1 MRVMRTYG
9 IMLIGAAVWFG
20 AVISVA
26 TSVAADEPAA
36 TGKVAPTKT
45 KPAQPQYEFRVR
57 HDPNGIGKFYMGREI
72 AHVMGFAAAAWLER
86 EEREDEERLSLLI
99 EALELQQGWVVADV
113 GAGSGRISLMIAEKV
128 GKEGKVLAVDVQQK
142 MLDLITKRV
151 RELEIDNVDTILGT
165 AQSPKLPPESVDL
178 IVMVDVYHEFEFP
191 YEMLAELSRA
201 LKTGGRIAFVE
212 YRLEDE
218 NVPIK
223 LVHKMSREQVQKE
236 ASPPEFGLAHLRTD
250 GRLPRQ
256 HVIIFEKKPA
266 VIPPSDQA
274 PPPTK

>member
-1 MRVMRTYG
+1 MRNNRRVLTG
-9 IMLIGAAVWFG
+9 LVVWVTMFG
-20 AVISVA
+20 GFA
-26 TSVAADEPAA
+26 TPDVRAEDLPAA
-36 TGKVAPTKT
+36 KT
-45 KPAQPQYEFRVR
+45 EATPKPAPPQPTPPKYEFRVR

-86 EEREDEERLSLLI
+86 DNREDEEKLSLLI
-99 EALELQQGWVVADV
+99 EALEIEPGAFVADV
-113 GAGSGRISLMIAEKV
+113 GAGSGRISFMMADRV

-151 RELEIDNVDTILGT
+151 RESGIENIDTILGT

-191 YEMLAELSRA
+191 YEMLGELSRA
-201 LKTGGRIAFVE
+201 LKPGGRIAFVE

-223 LVHKMSREQVQKE
+223 LVHKMSQEQVRKE
-236 ASPPEFGLAHLRTD
+236 AGLREFGLSYKKTD
-250 GRLPRQ
+250 DRLPRQ
-256 HVIIFEKKPA
+256 HVIVFEKKAPA
-266 VIPPSDQA
+266 S
-274 PPPTK
+274 

>member
-1 MRVMRTYG
+1 
-9 IMLIGAAVWFG
+9 
-20 AVISVA
+20 
-26 TSVAADEPAA
+26 
-36 TGKVAPTKT
+36 VAPTKT

-201 LKTGGRIAFVE
+201 LKPGGRIAFVE

-266 VIPPSDQA
+266 VIPPPDQA
-274 PPPTK
+274 PPSTK

>member
-1 MRVMRTYG
+1 
-9 IMLIGAAVWFG
+9 
-20 AVISVA
+20 
-26 TSVAADEPAA
+26 
-36 TGKVAPTKT
+36 
-45 KPAQPQYEFRVR
+45 
-57 HDPNGIGKFYMGREI
+57 
-72 AHVMGFAAAAWLER
+72 
-86 EEREDEERLSLLI
+86 
-99 EALELQQGWVVADV
+99 
-113 GAGSGRISLMIAEKV
+113 MIAEKV

-201 LKTGGRIAFVE
+201 LKPGGRIAFVE

-266 VIPPSDQA
+266 VIPPPDQA
-274 PPPTK
+274 PPSTK

>member
-1 MRVMRTYG
+1 MRTFG
-9 IMLIGAAVWFG
+9 IVLIGAAVWFG
-20 AVISVA
+20 AVVSVTA
-26 TSVAADEPAA
+26 AVAADDPVPSGGVPAA
-36 TGKVAPTKT
+36 KSKAPPPK
-45 KPAQPQYEFRVR
+45 YEFRVR

-99 EALELQQGWVVADV
+99 EALELQPGWVVADV

-165 AQSPKLPPESVDL
+165 AQSPKLPPASVDL

-201 LKTGGRIAFVE
+201 LKPGGRIAFVE

-256 HVIIFEKKPA
+256 HVIVFEKKPA
-266 VIPPSDQA
+266 VA
-274 PPPTK
+274 PPAGQSAPSGQ